1 MSPHWE
7 RMGRVVRMQPTLT
20 GLIGTVVGYAIGK
33 GGVRQAWEELAGNL
47 SEART
52 TIAQEGLGTTVA
64 KSGEAL
70 GNGVAKGSRT
80 LGTGMMRAGVLLGA
94 GLVKGGE
101 NLGATLGKGGQFLE
115 AYVHLVEQRVEE
127 ARRSAQQAADAARV
141 ADDRGH
147 VAGNANGASRSAA
160 S

>member
-1 MSPHWE
+1 
-7 RMGRVVRMQPTLT
+7 MQPTLT

-33 GGVRQAWEELAGNL
+33 GGVRQAWEEVAGNL

-52 TIAQEGLGTTVA
+52 TLADEGLGATVA
-64 KSGEAL
+64 KGGEAL
-70 GNGVAKGSRT
+70 GDGVAKGSRT
-80 LGTGMMRAGVLLGA
+80 LGTGLMKAGVLLGA

-127 ARRSAQQAADAARV
+127 ARRGAEQAEGDGGGGRAN
-141 ADDRGH
+141 GH
-147 VAGNANGASRSAA
+147 VGGAGRPAA
-160 S
+160 SA